1 MNDIAYRL
9 LKSIADRKQLA
20 LPPITEAFGSPA
32 WVAFLVKLDQ
42 SLRA

>member
-1 MNDIAYRL
+1 MNPESYRL
-9 LKSIADRKQLA
+9 LKSIADRKRLP
-20 LPPITEAFGSPA
+20 LPPITETFGSPA

>member
-1 MNDIAYRL
+1 MNPESYRL

-20 LPPITEAFGSPA
+20 LPPVTEPFGSPA

-42 SLRA
+42 ALRA

>member
-20 LPPITEAFGSPA
+20 LPPVTEPFGSPA

-42 SLRA
+42 ALRA